1 MKKYTKRVL
10 KALIGVFSLILFFTS
25 LSSSVFALTDSSE
38 NVPEKTS
45 LYASVISADSTYFYV
60 FLPHFA
66 RNKLSGN
73 IEPIDGYYCGSNPN
87 YPLGDLNKMIQLK
100 SVYIVFDN
108 KNYLGIWA
116 DSINNND
123 PVLTYSFVD
132 RYTLRLPWSKVHS
145 RSSKFN
151 VKEYISNPYNI
162 GKEVNVNVVPDA
174 YRSLELLETNCVT
187 KIVNQNIIGLID
199 KAMREIEKKAS
210 EVGQKIESDNILL
223 EDRKESLKA
232 SLSSLVYSAREEMFK
247 NCFNSTS
254 IDQVKNKYLSKISNL
269 YQPGMEMQVILPNI
283 DNIGNKNTLISGG
296 VSTNLAIAYRPKYF
310 SGSGKILGED
320 GNTILSNTAQKGLF
334 YLYPSDAQGTNVAN
348 RTHIGVKN
356 NSNTNWE
363 LKASFTF
370 QIPEAQ
376 LFLEDSEVKLN
387 QGGALSSTTDV
398 VLGGITQGIASSV
411 SQHKYV
417 LIPQQGQVEIPIMKS
432 TGSKSGVYDLA
443 AKVGICFDDVS
454 KVVSGSY
461 SGAVR
466 WNLSQTP

>member
-10 KALIGVFSLILFFTS
+10 KAFVGVFSLILFFTS

-38 NVPEKTS
+38 NVPLKTS
-45 LYASVISADSTYFYV
+45 LYASVISADSTYLYV
-60 FLPHFA
+60 FLPHFG
-66 RNKLSGN
+66 RDSSGRMTPVDGYFCRDFTDPAVN
-73 IEPIDGYYCGSNPN
+73 VKKMVRIKSVVISIDGNAG
-87 YPLGDLNKMIQLK
+87 LWMDL
-100 SVYIVFDN
+100 D
-108 KNYLGIWA
+108 G
-116 DSINNND
+116 
-123 PVLTYSFVD
+123 PVLSDSFVD
-132 RYTLRLPWSKVHS
+132 RYTLRLPWSRVRPKNPQ
-145 RSSKFN
+145 FN
-151 VKEYISNPYNI
+151 FKEYISNPYNI
-162 GKEVNVNVVPDA
+162 GKEVNVEVIPVGGGGVLKMLA
-174 YRSLELLETNCVT
+174 TSCVT

-223 EDRKESLKA
+223 EYRKESLKA
-232 SLSSLVYSAREEMFK
+232 SLSSLVYSAREEIFK
-247 NCFNSTS
+247 NCFNSAS

-269 YQPGMEMQVILPNI
+269 YQPGMEMEVILPNI

>member
-10 KALIGVFSLILFFTS
+10 KAFVGVFSLILFFTS
-25 LSSSVFALTDSSE
+25 LSSSVFALTVSSE
-38 NVPEKTS
+38 NVVLEKVFP
-45 LYASVISADSTYFYV
+45 YASADSTYLYV
-60 FLPHFA
+60 FLPKFG
-66 RNKLSGN
+66 RNLAGN
-73 IEPIDGYYCGSNPN
+73 TVPIDGYTCYGSPYDPN
-87 YPLGDLNKMIQLK
+87 MIQLQ
-100 SVYIVFDN
+100 SVRVQFEGKYGGVW
-108 KNYLGIWA
+108 L
-116 DSINNND
+116 DS
-123 PVLTYSFVD
+123 VVVRSFVD
-132 RYTLRLPWSKVHS
+132 RYTLRLPWSS
-145 RSSKFN
+145 LRFPTGQKFN
-151 VKEYISNPYNI
+151 VKEYVSNPYNI
-162 GKEVNVNVVPDA
+162 GKEIRVDV
-174 YRSLELLETNCVT
+174 LELPNQVLKMSSYSCVA
-187 KIVNQNIIGLID
+187 KIVNQNIIDLID
-199 KAMREIEKKAS
+199 KAIREIEKKAS
-210 EVGQKIESDNILL
+210 EVEQKIESDNILL
-223 EDRKESLKA
+223 EDRKKSLKV
-232 SLSSLVYSAREEMFK
+232 SLSCLVYSAKKELFE
-247 NCFNSTS
+247 NCFNSAS
-254 IDQVKNKYLSKISNL
+254 IDQVKNKYLSMISNL
-269 YQPGMEMQVILPNI
+269 YQPGMEMEVILPNI

-454 KVVSGSY
+454 KVVSGNY